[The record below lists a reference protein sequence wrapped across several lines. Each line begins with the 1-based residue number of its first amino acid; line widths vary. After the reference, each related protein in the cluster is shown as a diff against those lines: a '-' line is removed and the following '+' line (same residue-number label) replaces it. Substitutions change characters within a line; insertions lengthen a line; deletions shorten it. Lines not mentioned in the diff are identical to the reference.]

1 MVVAPLFAR
10 RLDLLAL
17 GDLGHIELGRCHG
30 QSISSRVHL
39 MNQGNSNRCYR
50 SNCGSARS
58 NMDEIAPCGLL
69 PFVRLDMR
77 VDYGPTRAVFDRWVP
92 DAKARQK
99 ILWDTPARLFGFK

>member
-1 MVVAPLFAR
+1 MAAVAGSVAEEMVEAMCAAAPLARLFAKHAPER
-10 RLDLLAL
+10 M
-17 GDLGHIELGRCHG
+17 
-30 QSISSRVHL
+30 VW
-39 MNQGNSNRCYR
+39 
-50 SNCGSARS
+50 GS
-58 NMDEIAPCGLL
+58 DW